1 MESIN
6 NGGLNTVE
14 LKRDIYKRLLEWKR
28 ENTHK
33 VLELEGARQ
42 VGKTFILD
50 KFAKENYKVQI
61 YVNMAQTSG
70 QEFLA
75 CLEQATAWQPGMKRK
90 ERPIHEALSLFH
102 GEFEDN
108 KDTIVVIDEI
118 QESSKV
124 YSMIRQ
130 FAREFECD
138 FIMTGSYLGKTREKD
153 FFLSAGDV
161 DSLTMTSLTFAEFLE
176 AAGKR
181 ELYETI
187 DLYGASDHAQ
197 YDELK
202 HWFDVYL
209 HIGGYPE
216 VVKAYLETGNLEQ
229 CADIIESLIR
239 IFVKESGRYFES
251 PLETAT
257 FEKVFSSI
265 ATMMLKEKKGTKDL
279 ITDLTSIIFKE
290 ESGRIAKK
298 TVNYAI
304 SWLYLSH
311 QLGYCSKSVN
321 CDNLNIVKNCRY
333 YFMDLGIA
341 NYFLSLTGSM
351 QETIDGCLCEN
362 FVYLMLLERI
372 RRREIAGQV
381 PWFGTDEESS
391 GELDFYVRSRLN
403 HKNYGLEV
411 KRGNEIAVTANKLL
425 DKGRLDFVYSLK
437 NTYGGI
443 NENKRAVPLYLAGR
457 IPFDC

>member
-1 MESIN
+1 M
-6 NGGLNTVE
+6 
-14 LKRDIYKRLLEWKR
+14 
-28 ENTHK
+28 
-33 VLELEGARQ
+33 
-42 VGKTFILD
+42 
-50 KFAKENYKVQI
+50 
-61 YVNMAQTSG
+61 
-70 QEFLA
+70 
-75 CLEQATAWQPGMKRK
+75 
-90 ERPIHEALSLFH
+90 
-102 GEFEDN
+102 
-108 KDTIVVIDEI
+108 
-118 QESSKV
+118 
-124 YSMIRQ
+124 
-130 FAREFECD
+130 
-138 FIMTGSYLGKTREKD
+138 
-153 FFLSAGDV
+153 
-161 DSLTMTSLTFAEFLE
+161 
-176 AAGKR
+176 
-181 ELYETI
+181 
-187 DLYGASDHAQ
+187 
-197 YDELK
+197 
-202 HWFDVYL
+202 
-209 HIGGYPE
+209 
-216 VVKAYLETGNLEQ
+216 ETGNLEQ

-321 CDNLNIVKNCRY
+321 CDNLNIVENCRY

-381 PWFGTDEESS
+381 PLFGTDEESS

-403 HKNYGLEV
+403 HINYGLEV

-443 NENKRAVPLYLAGR
+443 NEDKRAVPLYLAGR

>member
-138 FIMTGSYLGKTREKD
+138 FIVTGSYLGKTREKD

-265 ATMMLKEKKGTKDL
+265 ATMMLIEKKGTKDL

-321 CDNLNIVKNCRY
+321 CDNLNIVENCRY

>member
-1 MESIN
+1 M
-6 NGGLNTVE
+6 E

-138 FIMTGSYLGKTREKD
+138 FIVTGSYLGKTREKD

-321 CDNLNIVKNCRY
+321 CDNLNIVENCRY

-443 NENKRAVPLYLAGR
+443 NEDKRAVPLYLAGR

>member
-6 NGGLNTVE
+6 NGGMNTVE

-138 FIMTGSYLGKTREKD
+138 FIVTGSYLGKTREKD

-321 CDNLNIVKNCRY
+321 CDNLNIVENCRY

-443 NENKRAVPLYLAGR
+443 NEDKRAVPLYLAGR

>member
-138 FIMTGSYLGKTREKD
+138 FIVTGSYLGKTREKD

-321 CDNLNIVKNCRY
+321 CDNLNIVENCRY

-351 QETIDGCLCEN
+351 QETVDGCLCEN

-443 NENKRAVPLYLAGR
+443 NEDKRAVPLYLAGR

>member
-1 MESIN
+1 M
-6 NGGLNTVE
+6 E

-61 YVNMAQTSG
+61 YINMAQTSG

-138 FIMTGSYLGKTREKD
+138 FIVTGSYLGKTREKD

-202 HWFDVYL
+202 RWFDVYL

-321 CDNLNIVKNCRY
+321 CDNLNIVENCRY

-372 RRREIAGQV
+372 RKREIAGQV

>member
-138 FIMTGSYLGKTREKD
+138 FIVTGSYLGKTREKD

-290 ESGRIAKK
+290 ESGWIAKK

-321 CDNLNIVKNCRY
+321 CDNLNIVENCRY

>member
-1 MESIN
+1 MELS
-6 NGGLNTVE
+6 
-14 LKRDIYKRLLEWKR
+14 RDIYKKLLDWKHKDS
-28 ENTHK
+28 HK

-61 YVNMAQTSG
+61 YINMAQTSG

-90 ERPIHEALSLFH
+90 ERPTHEALSLFH

-118 QESSKV
+118 QKSSKV

-130 FAREFECD
+130 FAREFICD
-138 FIMTGSYLGKTREKD
+138 FIVAGSYLGKTREKD

-187 DLYGASDHAQ
+187 DLYGASNHAQ

-202 HWFDVYL
+202 RWFDVYL

-216 VVKAYLETGNLEQ
+216 VVKAYLETENQEQ

-239 IFVKESGRYFES
+239 IFVRESGRYFES

-321 CDNLNIVKNCRY
+321 CDNLNIVENCRY

-372 RRREIAGQV
+372 RKREIAGQV

>member
-138 FIMTGSYLGKTREKD
+138 FIVTGSYLGKTREKD

-216 VVKAYLETGNLEQ
+216 VVQAYLETGNLEQ

-321 CDNLNIVKNCRY
+321 CDNLNIVENCRY

>member
-138 FIMTGSYLGKTREKD
+138 FIVTGSYLGKTREKD

-265 ATMMLKEKKGTKDL
+265 ATMILKEKKGTKDL

-321 CDNLNIVKNCRY
+321 CDNLNIVENCRY

>member
-14 LKRDIYKRLLEWKR
+14 LKRDIYKRFLEWKR

-138 FIMTGSYLGKTREKD
+138 FIVTGSYLGKTREKD

-321 CDNLNIVKNCRY
+321 CDNLNIVENCRY

-443 NENKRAVPLYLAGR
+443 NEDKRAVPLYLAGR

>member
-138 FIMTGSYLGKTREKD
+138 FIVTGSYLGKTREKD

-321 CDNLNIVKNCRY
+321 CDNLNIVENCRY

-403 HKNYGLEV
+403 HKNYGLAE

-443 NENKRAVPLYLAGR
+443 NEDKRAVPLYLAGR

>member
-1 MESIN
+1 M
-6 NGGLNTVE
+6 
-14 LKRDIYKRLLEWKR
+14 
-28 ENTHK
+28 
-33 VLELEGARQ
+33 
-42 VGKTFILD
+42 
-50 KFAKENYKVQI
+50 
-61 YVNMAQTSG
+61 
-70 QEFLA
+70 
-75 CLEQATAWQPGMKRK
+75 
-90 ERPIHEALSLFH
+90 
-102 GEFEDN
+102 
-108 KDTIVVIDEI
+108 IDEI

-138 FIMTGSYLGKTREKD
+138 FIVTGSYLGKTREKD

-321 CDNLNIVKNCRY
+321 CDNLNIVENCRY

-443 NENKRAVPLYLAGR
+443 NEDKRAVPLYLAGR

>member
-138 FIMTGSYLGKTREKD
+138 FIVTGSYLGKTREKD

-298 TVNYAI
+298 TVNYDI

-311 QLGYCSKSVN
+311 QLVYCSKSVN
-321 CDNLNIVKNCRY
+321 CDNLNIVENCRY

-443 NENKRAVPLYLAGR
+443 NEDKRAVPLYLAGR

>member
-138 FIMTGSYLGKTREKD
+138 FIVTGSYLGKTREKD

-321 CDNLNIVKNCRY
+321 CDNLNIVENCRY

-381 PWFGTDEESS
+381 PWFVTDEESS

-443 NENKRAVPLYLAGR
+443 NEDKRAVPLYLAGR

>member
-1 MESIN
+1 MKSIN

-138 FIMTGSYLGKTREKD
+138 FIVTGSYLGKTREKD

-321 CDNLNIVKNCRY
+321 CDNLNIVENCRY

-443 NENKRAVPLYLAGR
+443 NEDKRAVPLYLAGR